1 MGKSTTIDAFFKRKI
16 IEDQKHKE
24 SDATPSSILSESLVV
39 EPPIKVQRVELE
51 KIDIASLEH
60 DLGKRPPI

>member
-39 EPPIKVQRVELE
+39 EAP
-51 KIDIASLEH
+51 
-60 DLGKRPPI
+60 